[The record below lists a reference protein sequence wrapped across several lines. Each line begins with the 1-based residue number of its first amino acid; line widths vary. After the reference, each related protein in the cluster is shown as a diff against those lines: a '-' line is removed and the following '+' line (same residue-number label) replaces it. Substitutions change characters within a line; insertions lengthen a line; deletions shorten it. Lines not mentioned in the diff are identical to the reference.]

1 MATLSGTAIADTYPL
16 LLKIESGGIDGTM
29 RYIQDGD
36 ATNSSV
42 KISTAGATELVTMT
56 LLSSIF

>member
-42 KISTAGATELVTMT
+42 KISML
-56 LLSSIF
+56 